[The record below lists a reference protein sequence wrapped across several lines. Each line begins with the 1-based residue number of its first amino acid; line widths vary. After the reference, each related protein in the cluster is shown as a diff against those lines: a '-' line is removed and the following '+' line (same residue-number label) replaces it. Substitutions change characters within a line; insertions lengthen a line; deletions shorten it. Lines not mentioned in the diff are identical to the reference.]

1 MTAQKEKDIL
11 EVLKKIIRIG
21 TVHAYDASTRMAR
34 VKFDNLGGIISPP
47 IKVLTRPRAVVPG
60 EKEKTG
66 NKTDKADGHF
76 HAAYVTDWNPKIN
89 DQVLCL
95 YYPDGDG
102 YVWGEV

>member
-95 YYPDGDG
+95 YYPDGYG
-102 YVWGEV
+102 YVLGEV

>member
-60 EKEKTG
+60 EKEKT
-66 NKTDKADGHF
+66 DKADGHF
-76 HAAYVTDWNPKIN
+76 HAAYVTDWSPKIN

-102 YVWGEV
+102 YVLGEV

>member
-1 MTAQKEKDIL
+1 MTAEKEKDIL

-21 TVHAYDASTRMAR
+21 TIHAYDLGTRMAR

-60 EKEKTG
+60 KKEKEG
-66 NKTDKADGHF
+66 NKTDTADGHF

-102 YVWGEV
+102 YVLGEV

>member
-60 EKEKTG
+60 
-66 NKTDKADGHF
+66 DKADGHF

-102 YVWGEV
+102 YVLGEV